1 MNELTNIRA
10 MDPAAL
16 RQGEYLASLLTEAQ
30 RCGLLSQSDIERFQM
45 DSLSLLALQSERY
58 NGGAS
63 SSIRVEKAQ
72 ELLAG
77 IYYTVGVALKTC
89 HAPEEALALLR
100 QEPLA
105 ALFEKG
111 QRRIQ
116 RKLHTVRLLHRR
128 LKRELFSTPNV
139 FYHATAVEGID
150 GFFKL
155 YRPALFP
162 QETHITADYPTF
174 MERPGLT
181 GIEFI
186 EAYLQ
191 QLDHENRFLR
201 CFTPE
206 AVHPLLCGVDVSYA
220 DLPINLYEPVALT
233 ALCCVVTGQ
242 PPETLS
248 CDHKAL
254 AERLA
259 GCTEVTGLLADACE
273 ELVRQ
278 LDCPSGAADYLRRGI
293 PGLAASLLRAMAL
306 GRMETA
312 VPVPVYPEERPVI
325 RLSCGQRMSDSAY
338 AALLRELTRCS
349 DAAEKAALV
358 MSRVSA
364 FGDMLEVLH
373 DGDWSRE
380 ELLCLFRQLPPELLA
395 ALLAR
400 YPADA
405 QPEEERERDMTAVLA
420 QRLSELPVQT
430 RQRLAHLAQAI
441 TIE

>member
-1 MNELTNIRA
+1 MNELTNIHA

-16 RQGEYLASLLTEAQ
+16 RQGEYLVSLLTEAR
-30 RCGLLSQSDIERFQM
+30 RCGLLPQAEMERFQM
-45 DSLSLLALQSERY
+45 DSLLLLAVQSERY

-77 IYYTVGVALKTC
+77 VYYTVGAALKACPT
-89 HAPEEALALLR
+89 PEAALDMLR

-105 ALFEKG
+105 ALFETG

-116 RKLHTVRLLHRR
+116 RKLHTARLLHRR
-128 LKRELFSTPNV
+128 LKRELFATPNV
-139 FYHATAVEGID
+139 FYHATAVAGID

-162 QETHITADYPTF
+162 QETHITVDYPTF
-174 MERPGLT
+174 MERPELT

-186 EAYLQ
+186 KAYLQ

-201 CFTPE
+201 CFAPE
-206 AVHPLLCGVDVSYA
+206 TVHPLLCGMDVNYA
-220 DLPINLYEPVALT
+220 QLPLNLYEPVALT

-248 CDHKAL
+248 CDHEVL

-259 GCTEVTGLLADACE
+259 GGTEVTGLLADACE
-273 ELVRQ
+273 ELVQR
-278 LDCPSGAADYLRRGI
+278 LDCPAGAADYLRRGI
-293 PGLAASLLRAMAL
+293 PRLAASLMRAMAL
-306 GRMETA
+306 GKLETA
-312 VPVPVYPEERPVI
+312 VPVPVRPEERPVI
-325 RLSCGQRMSDSAY
+325 QLSYGQRMEDGAY
-338 AALLRELTRCS
+338 AALLRELTQCGG
-349 DAAEKAALV
+349 AAEKAALV

-373 DGDWSRE
+373 DGDWTRD
-380 ELLCLFRQLPPELLA
+380 ELLHLFRQFPLELLA

-405 QPEEERERDMTAVLA
+405 QPEEERDMTAALA
-420 QRLSELPVQT
+420 MRLSELPVQA
-430 RQRLAHLAQAI
+430 RQQLARAAQAI
-441 TIE
+441 VLD

>member
-1 MNELTNIRA
+1 MNELTNIHA
-10 MDPAAL
+10 IDPAAL
-16 RQGEYLASLLTEAQ
+16 RQGEYLVSLLTEAR
-30 RCGLLSQSDIERFQM
+30 RCGLLPQAEMERFQM
-45 DSLSLLALQSERY
+45 DSLSLLAIQSERY

-77 IYYTVGVALKTC
+77 VYYTVGAALKACPT
-89 HAPEEALALLR
+89 PEAALELLR
-100 QEPLA
+100 QESLTS
-105 ALFEKG
+105 LFEAG

-116 RKLHTVRLLHRR
+116 RKLHTARLLHRR
-128 LKRELFSTPNV
+128 LKRELFATPNV

-186 EAYLQ
+186 EVYLQ

-201 CFTPE
+201 CFAPE
-206 AVHPLLCGVDVSYA
+206 TVHPLLCGVDVNYA
-220 DLPINLYEPVALT
+220 QLPVNLYEPVALT

-248 CDHKAL
+248 CDHGAL
-254 AERLA
+254 SERLA
-259 GCTEVTGLLADACE
+259 GGTEVAGLLADACE
-273 ELVRQ
+273 GLVRR
-278 LDCPSGAADYLRRGI
+278 LDCPSGAADYLRRST
-293 PGLAASLLRAMAL
+293 PKLAALLMRAMELDTLEA
-306 GRMETA
+306 A
-312 VPVPVYPEERPVI
+312 VPVPVYPEDRPVI
-325 RLSCGQRMSDSAY
+325 RLSYGQRMEDSAY
-338 AALLRELTRCS
+338 IALLRELTRCGG
-349 DAAEKAALV
+349 AAEKAALV
-358 MSRVSA
+358 MNRVSA

-373 DGDWSRE
+373 DGDWTRD
-380 ELLCLFRQLPPELLA
+380 ELLHLFRQFPPELLA

-405 QPEEERERDMTAVLA
+405 QPEEERDMTAALA
-420 QRLSELPVQT
+420 LRLSELPVQA
-430 RQRLAHLAQAI
+430 RQQLAYAAQAI
-441 TIE
+441 VLD

>member
-10 MDPAAL
+10 MDPSAL
-16 RQGEYLASLLTEAQ
+16 RQGEYLVSLLAEAR
-30 RCGLLSQSDIERFQM
+30 RCGLLPQAEMERFQM
-45 DSLSLLALQSERY
+45 DSLSLLAVQSERY

-63 SSIRVEKAQ
+63 SSIQVEKAQ

-77 IYYTVGVALKTC
+77 IYYTVGVALKAC
-89 HAPEEALALLR
+89 PAPEEALALLR

-116 RKLHTVRLLHRR
+116 RKLHTARLLHRR

-155 YRPALFP
+155 YHPALFP

-174 MERPGLT
+174 MERPDLT

-186 EAYLQ
+186 ETYLQ

-201 CFTPE
+201 CFAPE
-206 AVHPLLCGVDVSYA
+206 TVHPLLCGVDVNYA
-220 DLPINLYEPVALT
+220 QLPVNLFEPVALT

-242 PPETLS
+242 PLETLS
-248 CDHKAL
+248 CDHRAL

-259 GCTEVTGLLADACE
+259 GGTEVTGLLAEACE

-278 LDCPSGAADYLRRGI
+278 LACPTGAADYLRRGI
-293 PGLAASLLRAMAL
+293 PRLAASLMRAMAL
-306 GRMETA
+306 GKLETA
-312 VPVPVYPEERPVI
+312 VPVYPEDRPVI
-325 RLSCGQRMSDSAY
+325 RLSYGQRMEDSAY
-338 AALLRELTRCS
+338 AALLRELTRCGT
-349 DAAEKAALV
+349 AAEKAALV

-364 FGDMLEVLH
+364 FGDMLEVLR
-373 DGDWSRE
+373 DGDWTRE

-395 ALLAR
+395 ALLAS
-400 YPADA
+400 YPADE

-430 RQRLAHLAQAI
+430 RQRLAHAAQAI

>member
-1 MNELTNIRA
+1 MNELTNIHA
-10 MDPAAL
+10 IDPAAL
-16 RQGEYLASLLTEAQ
+16 RQGEYLVSLLTEAR
-30 RCGLLSQSDIERFQM
+30 RCGLLPQAEVERFQM
-45 DSLSLLALQSERY
+45 DSLSLLAIQSERY

-77 IYYTVGVALKTC
+77 VYYTVGVALKACPT
-89 HAPEEALALLR
+89 PEAALELLR

-105 ALFEKG
+105 ALFEAG

-116 RKLHTVRLLHRR
+116 RKLHTARLLHRR
-128 LKRELFSTPNV
+128 LKRELFATPNV

-186 EAYLQ
+186 EVYLQ

-201 CFTPE
+201 CFAPE
-206 AVHPLLCGVDVSYA
+206 TVHPLLCGVDVNYA
-220 DLPINLYEPVALT
+220 QLPVNLYEPVALT

-248 CDHKAL
+248 CDHGAL
-254 AERLA
+254 SERLA
-259 GCTEVTGLLADACE
+259 GGTEVAGLLADACE
-273 ELVRQ
+273 ELVRR
-278 LDCPSGAADYLRRGI
+278 LDCSTGRGI
-293 PGLAASLLRAMAL
+293 PKLAASLMRAMAL
-306 GRMETA
+306 GKLEKA

-325 RLSCGQRMSDSAY
+325 RLSYGQRMEDSAY
-338 AALLRELTRCS
+338 AALLRELTRCGGPE
-349 DAAEKAALV
+349 EKAALV

-373 DGDWSRE
+373 DGDWTQD
-380 ELLCLFRQLPPELLA
+380 ELLHLSRQLPPELLA

-405 QPEEERERDMTAVLA
+405 QPEEARDMTAALA
-420 QRLSELPVQT
+420 MRLSELPVQA
-430 RQRLAHLAQAI
+430 RQQLARAAQAI
-441 TIE
+441 VLD

>member
-1 MNELTNIRA
+1 MNGLTNICA

-30 RCGLLSQSDIERFQM
+30 RCGLLSQSDMERFQM
-45 DSLSLLALQSERY
+45 DSLSLLAVQSERY

-77 IYYTVGVALKTC
+77 IYYTVGVALKAC
-89 HAPEEALALLR
+89 PAPEEALALLR

-116 RKLHTVRLLHRR
+116 RKLHTARLLHRR

-139 FYHATAVEGID
+139 FYHATAVDGID

-174 MERPGLT
+174 AQRPDLT

-201 CFTPE
+201 CFAPE
-206 AVHPLLCGVDVSYA
+206 AVYPLLCGVDVSYA

-248 CDHKAL
+248 YDHKAL
-254 AERLA
+254 A
-259 GCTEVTGLLADACE
+259 
-273 ELVRQ
+273 
-278 LDCPSGAADYLRRGI
+278 
-293 PGLAASLLRAMAL
+293 M
-306 GRMETA
+306 
-312 VPVPVYPEERPVI
+312 
-325 RLSCGQRMSDSAY
+325 
-338 AALLRELTRCS
+338 
-349 DAAEKAALV
+349 
-358 MSRVSA
+358 
-364 FGDMLEVLH
+364 
-373 DGDWSRE
+373 
-380 ELLCLFRQLPPELLA
+380 
-395 ALLAR
+395 
-400 YPADA
+400 
-405 QPEEERERDMTAVLA
+405 
-420 QRLSELPVQT
+420 RLSELPVQA
-430 RQRLAHLAQAI
+430 RQQLARAAQAI
-441 TIE
+441 VLD

>member
-1 MNELTNIRA
+1 MNELTSIRA
-10 MDPAAL
+10 IDPSAL
-16 RQGEYLASLLTEAQ
+16 RQGEYLVSLLTEAR
-30 RCGLLSQSDIERFQM
+30 RCGLLPQAEMERFQM

-72 ELLAG
+72 ELLTG
-77 IYYTVGVALKTC
+77 VYYTVGAALKACPT
-89 HAPEEALALLR
+89 PEAALELLR
-100 QEPLA
+100 QEPLTS
-105 ALFEKG
+105 LFEAG

-116 RKLHTVRLLHRR
+116 RKLHTARLLHRR
-128 LKRELFSTPNV
+128 LKRELFATPNV

-201 CFTPE
+201 CFAPE
-206 AVHPLLCGVDVSYA
+206 TVHPLLCGVDVNYA
-220 DLPINLYEPVALT
+220 QLPINLYEPVALT
-233 ALCCVVTGQ
+233 ALCCVVTSQ

-248 CDHKAL
+248 CDHGAL
-254 AERLA
+254 AERLS

-273 ELVRQ
+273 ALVRR
-278 LDCPSGAADYLRRGI
+278 LDCSSGAADYLRRSI
-293 PGLAASLLRAMAL
+293 PGLAASLTRAMTL
-306 GRMETA
+306 GTLEA
-312 VPVPVYPEERPVI
+312 VVPVPVNPEAQPVI
-325 RLSCGQRMSDSAY
+325 RLSYGQRMEDSAY
-338 AALLRELTRCS
+338 AVLLRELTQCGGPE
-349 DAAEKAALV
+349 EKAALV
-358 MSRVSA
+358 MSRVGA

-373 DGDWSRE
+373 DGDWTRD
-380 ELLCLFRQLPPELLA
+380 ELLHLFRQFPPELLA

-400 YPADA
+400 YPVDA
-405 QPEEERERDMTAVLA
+405 QPEEERERDMTAALA
-420 QRLSELPVQT
+420 LRLSELPVQA
-430 RQRLAHLAQAI
+430 RQQLERAAKVIVLD
-441 TIE
+441 